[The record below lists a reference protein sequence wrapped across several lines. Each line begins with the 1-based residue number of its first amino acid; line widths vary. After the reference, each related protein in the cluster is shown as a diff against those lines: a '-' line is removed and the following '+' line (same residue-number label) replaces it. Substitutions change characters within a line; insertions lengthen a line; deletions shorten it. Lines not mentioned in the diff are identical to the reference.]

1 MNTQVI
7 KTIDFKMEE
16 ITKQIWELQKFKD
29 YFKKYLIEIDICYED
44 MPTCMFFLEKARDT
58 METITKIYS
67 DIDDISEYL
76 FDNTD
81 SIDEG
86 LYIENMNTIKKIRDK
101 LKKDD
106 DERHFKVNFMVT
118 SHSANKAVKIINN
131 IAKGDN
137 EKITELADKTK
148 VKFNKLKALIEM
160 IQEGMPIMTLDDFY
174 NEYVYYLS
182 YAPIEFHYHK
192 EHKTVGDL
200 DYNDYINDVINEI
213 FSDSDDE

>member
-7 KTIDFKMEE
+7 KTIEFKMEE

-29 YFKKYLIEIDICYED
+29 YFKKNLIEIDICYED
-44 MPTCMFFLEKARDT
+44 MPTCMFFLTKAKDT

-86 LYIENMNTIKKIRDK
+86 MYIEKMNTIKKIRDK

-106 DERHFKVNFMVT
+106 DERYFKVNFMVT
-118 SHSANKAVKIINN
+118 SHSANKAVKIIEN

-174 NEYVYYLS
+174 NEYIYYLS
-182 YAPIEFHYHK
+182 YAPIEFHYRK
-192 EHKTVGDL
+192 EQKTVGDL
-200 DYNDYINDVINEI
+200 NYNDYFNDVINEL
-213 FSDSDDE
+213 FTDSDDE